1 MQVKYLRPV
10 TFLLAILFL
19 LFSCKFALADQNHDD
34 FDAGRAAL
42 AANDC
47 NAAIDYLRP
56 LQTVFPDDPAF
67 LITMAKSYECV
78 KNYYGALRWYK
89 KYDELVPNV
98 AEIRQ
103 KIGELTYLHQKEKK
117 LREEKEAAR
126 DACVVKYKKRANECY
141 ALTEEALN
149 CNWLGCFSEVE
160 KRKPSD
166 CKAITDDDLNNGLKK
181 YCPEN

>member
-10 TFLLAILFL
+10 SALLAIYVL

-47 NAAIDYLRP
+47 NSAIDYLRP
-56 LQTVFPDDPAF
+56 LQRVFSDDPAF

-78 KNYYGALRWYK
+78 QNYYGALRWYK

-103 KIGELTYLHQKEKK
+103 KIGELTYAYQKQKK
-117 LREEKEAAR
+117 LREEKQAAR
-126 DACVVKYKKRANECY
+126 AACYAKYKQRAEECY
-141 ALTEEALN
+141 ALTKEALE
-149 CNWLGCFSEVE
+149 CNRPGCWDDVQ
-160 KRKPSD
+160 KRKPKD
-166 CKAITDDDLNNGLKK
+166 CNAITDDDLNNGLKK